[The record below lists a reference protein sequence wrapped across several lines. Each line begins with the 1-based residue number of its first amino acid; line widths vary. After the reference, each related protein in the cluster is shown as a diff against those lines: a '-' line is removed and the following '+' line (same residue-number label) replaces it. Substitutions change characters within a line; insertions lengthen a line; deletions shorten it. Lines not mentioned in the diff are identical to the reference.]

1 VLGQQQVVL
10 KSLEDNYRKV
20 PGYSGA
26 TILGDGRVSFI
37 LDASH
42 IVGRAHR
49 KAKFHASAN
58 EPALAA

>member
-1 VLGQQQVVL
+1 VL

-20 PGYSGA
+20 PGFSGA

-49 KAKFHASAN
+49 KGKTHARHD
-58 EPALAA
+58 PALAA